1 MEFHAKYSQMQF
13 NLQKS
18 NKTLYKL
25 KGQHGLYQYFNSQLG
40 VHPERDWQVRGNQVW
55 LAWKCSKLKWKHK
68 LQAGSFTAKCLN
80 NLTSF
85 LLSIRVQNME
95 FCWFVFYNNIGTFDL
110 HFCWKFW
117 QVVWR
122 VRKRKA
128 NCATIMLFRWSV
140 LLSNVGFHQSM
151 HKKLVSYCKKSC
163 RNVYHYF
170 LLCIL

>member
-1 MEFHAKYSQMQF
+1 MGGPTAHVSLNYRRKKQNTIARTCSMTVLKKSTTVFHA
-13 NLQKS
+13 
-18 NKTLYKL
+18 LYYNQPSKW
-25 KGQHGLYQYFNSQLG
+25 HHIFRNSSG
-40 VHPERDWQVRGNQVW
+40 TI
-55 LAWKCSKLKWKHK
+55 LA
-68 LQAGSFTAKCLN
+68 
-80 NLTSF
+80 SF
-85 LLSIRVQNME
+85 LWSIRIQTME
-95 FCWFVFYNNIGTFDL
+95 HFCWFVFYNNNGTFDL